1 MYTLFWEKGSGSI
14 VVQAMLEEL
23 KVPFERRYVDMESS
37 EHHGADYL
45 QQNPAGMVPALT
57 LPGGHTIGESAAI
70 LLHLGEQCGDGQLAP
85 RAGDA
90 ARPDYLFWL
99 LYMATSGYMTFARF
113 AHPERYTRDQSAL
126 EPVQEAARDDV
137 AHFFDVVESGIAG
150 APWFLPFG
158 YSALDIY
165 LTMLAGWHP
174 HKATLFET
182 CPKVGALCS
191 AVEARPLYQKVLA
204 DHA

>member
-14 VVQAMLEEL
+14 VVQAMLEEMN
-23 KVPFERRYVDMESS
+23 VPFERRYIDMQAD

-45 QQNPAGMVPALT
+45 QHNPAGMVPALM
-57 LPGGHTIGESAAI
+57 LPGGHAIGESAAI
-70 LLHLGEQCGDGQLAP
+70 VLHLGEQCSDGRLAP
-85 RAGDA
+85 QVGDA
-90 ARPDYLFWL
+90 ERPDYLFWL
-99 LYMATSGYMTFARF
+99 MYMATAGYMTFARF

-137 AHFFDVVESGIAG
+137 MHFFDVVDAGIAG
-150 APWFLPFG
+150 DPWFLPFG
-158 YSALDIY
+158 FSALDLY

-174 HKATLFET
+174 DKMALFKR
-182 CPKVGALCS
+182 CPKVAALCS
-191 AVEARPLYQKVLA
+191 AVEDRPLYQKVMA